1 MDEASVGIGWTVG
14 MFGEVWSYRAFSGDI
29 LSLLPSPLFPYL
41 IGGYVGARL
50 SPWVVDTSDEADGVI
65 IYA

>member
-1 MDEASVGIGWTVG
+1 MDEASVGLGIGWH
-14 MFGEVWSYRAFSGDI
+14 VWSCRAFSGDI
-29 LSLLPSPLFPYL
+29 LSLLPSPLFPYM

-50 SPWVVDTSDEADGVI
+50 SPWVSWVVDTSDEADGVI